1 MKAALPLLAMI
12 GCTVLANLLMKLGS
26 QDAPSPLW
34 LGLLSW
40 RTAGGLMAFGCAGLF
55 YAMAL
60 RFLPLNVAQSYA
72 AIQFTA
78 VIIASRFIL
87 GEPIALMRWG
97 GISMIALGIIVVA
110 LSEMQ

>member
-12 GCTVLANLLMKLGS
+12 GCTVVANLLMKLGS
-26 QDAPSPLW
+26 QDAPSPLL

-40 RTAGGLMAFGCAGLF
+40 RTAGGLVAFGCAGLF
-55 YAMAL
+55 YAAAL

-78 VIIASRFIL
+78 VIIASRLVL
-87 GEPIALMRWG
+87 GEPIALLRWG
-97 GISMIALGIIVVA
+97 GISMITLGIIVVA
-110 LSEMQ
+110 FSEMQ

>member
-12 GCTVLANLLMKLGS
+12 GCTVVANLLMKLGS
-26 QDAPSPLW
+26 QDTPTPVL

-40 RTAGGLMAFGCAGLF
+40 RTAGGLVAFGCAGLF
-55 YAMAL
+55 YAAAL

-78 VIIASRFIL
+78 VILASRFIL
-87 GEPIALMRWG
+87 GEPVALLRWG

-110 LSEMQ
+110 LSETQ